1 MIPNRRRIK
10 KKAKRGDSASADRP
24 AAPLAEK
31 ADQIKPIDQTI
42 DQLESLLTVDSA
54 AQSEFVPA
62 EPHELSALPTS
73 KAADEILIDRIDRK
87 LSELASSA
95 AQLERE
101 RLEIQ
106 DLRSQLQHAID
117 AAELRIAQ
125 TDIRTSGQDTTGQ
138 TEIIE
143 SLRLENERL
152 KSLLNH
158 SREEYKNLLDFIEN
172 EDINELTTVVRNEHI
187 ERERELNREIDKLKE
202 KNRLLEDELGSSLGT
217 GSESE
222 LRKQITTLKN
232 ELMETRHEVVE
243 LRLHSNELASRLA
256 KYQDPSTISHEAVTW
271 EDRKQAL
278 LQILEQQELD
288 SNEGATETLILK
300 RILDETSAQVSLK
313 DKEIADLR
321 SLLEQQ
327 SVAANGIAIGAAAVA
342 QLIDADEII
351 THERQRLKEMQM
363 QWEQKQRQDEIE
375 MSLERAKLAR
385 ERLEI
390 QEKLQQLEAERVSLV
405 PSNGE
410 AAPSPRSLQKGKWW
424 VRLGLKD
431 D

>member
-10 KKAKRGDSASADRP
+10 KKAKRGGLASADRP
-24 AAPLAEK
+24 AALLAEK
-31 ADQIKPIDQTI
+31 AHQTMPMDQTFE
-42 DQLESLLTVDSA
+42 QLESLLTVDSA
-54 AQSEFVPA
+54 AQPA
-62 EPHELSALPTS
+62 SVAAQPNESAALPTGNAS
-73 KAADEILIDRIDRK
+73 EEVLIDRIDRK
-87 LSELASSA
+87 LAELASSA

-125 TDIRTSGQDTTGQ
+125 ADTRTSGQDTAGQ
-138 TEIIE
+138 SGIVE

-152 KSLLNH
+152 NSLLNH
-158 SREEYKNLLDFIEN
+158 SRAEYQTLLDFIEN
-172 EDINELTTVVRNEHI
+172 EDIKELTTVVRNEHI
-187 ERERELNREIDKLKE
+187 ERECELNREIDKLKE
-202 KNRLLEDELGSSLGT
+202 KNQLLEDELGSSLGT

-288 SNEGATETLILK
+288 SNEGATETLDMK

-327 SVAANGIAIGAAAVA
+327 SVAANGMAIGAAAVA
-342 QLIDADEII
+342 QFVDADEII
-351 THERQRLKEMQM
+351 AEERQRLKEMQM

-390 QEKLQQLEAERVSLV
+390 QEKLQQLEAERASQV
-405 PSNGE
+405 PTDGE
-410 AAPSPRSLQKGKWW
+410 TASSPRSLQKGKWW
-424 VRLGLKD
+424 ARLGLKD

>member
-1 MIPNRRRIK
+1 MPF
-10 KKAKRGDSASADRP
+10 
-24 AAPLAEK
+24 
-31 ADQIKPIDQTI
+31 DQTLE
-42 DQLESLLTVDSA
+42 QLESLLTVDSQA
-54 AQSEFVPA
+54 KPETDSATPN
-62 EPHELSALPTS
+62 ELVSSPGTS
-73 KAADEILIDRIDRK
+73 KADEVLIDRIDRK

-125 TDIRTSGQDTTGQ
+125 ADTRSIGQDTSGQSG
-138 TEIIE
+138 IVE
-143 SLRLENERL
+143 SMRIENERL
-152 KSLLNH
+152 NSLLNH
-158 SREEYKNLLDFIEN
+158 SRAEYQTLLDFIEN
-172 EDINELTTVVRNEHI
+172 EDIKELTTVVRNEHI
-187 ERERELNREIDKLKE
+187 ERECELNREIDKLKE
-202 KNRLLEDELGSSLGT
+202 KNQLLEDELGSSLGT

-222 LRKQITTLKN
+222 LRKQITTLKS

-288 SNEGATETLILK
+288 SNEGAAETLDIK
-300 RILDETSAQVSLK
+300 RILDETSAQVNLK

-327 SVAANGIAIGAAAVA
+327 SVAANGMAIGAAAVA
-342 QLIDADEII
+342 QFVDADEII
-351 THERQRLKEMQM
+351 AEERQRLKEKQQ

-390 QEKLQQLEAERVSLV
+390 QEKLQQLEAERASQV
-405 PSNGE
+405 PTDGE
-410 AAPSPRSLQKGKWW
+410 TASSPRSLQKGKWW
-424 VRLGLKD
+424 ARLGLKD